1 MIAVAQARPSERA
14 EFIKRTYLHLAGAVG
29 AFIVVEFLFFQ
40 LGIAD
45 LLFNFVSSSG
55 RLGWFAILG
64 GVTLLGY
71 LSSSIVA
78 KANDINKQY
87 LGLGIYVVGQAI
99 IFAPLLYMAA
109 NFFPNENV
117 ISTAA
122 IITLFMFAG
131 LTAVVFTTGKDFSFL
146 SGILKIGG
154 MVAMGLIV
162 ASLIFGFSLGIFFS
176 FVMVAF
182 ASAAILFETSK
193 IMKRYSTHHYV
204 AASLQ
209 LFSSV
214 MLLFWYVLRIV
225 MSSRR

>member
-29 AFIVVEFLFFQ
+29 AFIVVEFLLFQ
-40 LGIAD
+40 LGIAEM
-45 LLFNFVSSSG
+45 LARFAFSS
-55 RLGWFAILG
+55 RLGWIALLG
-64 GVTLLGY
+64 GFALLGY
-71 LSSSIVA
+71 LSSGMVA
-78 KANDINKQY
+78 KADDINTQY
-87 LGLGIYVVGQAI
+87 KGLGIYVIGEAI
-99 IFAPLLYMAA
+99 IFAPLLYIAA
-109 NFFPNENV
+109 YFSDANV
-117 ISTAA
+117 IPTAA

-131 LTAVVFTTGKDFSFL
+131 LTAIVFTTGKDFSFL
-146 SGILKIGG
+146 GGILKIGG

-162 ASLIFGFSLGIFFS
+162 ASLIFGFSLGVFFA

-182 ASAAILFETSK
+182 ASAAILYQTSR
-193 IMKRYSTHHYV
+193 IMKHYATHQYV

>member
-29 AFIVVEFLFFQ
+29 AFIVVEFLLFQ
-40 LGIAD
+40 LGIAEM
-45 LLFNFVSSSG
+45 LARFAFSG
-55 RLGWFAILG
+55 RLGWIALLG
-64 GVTLLGY
+64 GFALLGY
-71 LSSSIVA
+71 LSSGMVA
-78 KANDINKQY
+78 KADDVNTQY
-87 LGLGIYVVGQAI
+87 MGLGIYVIGEAI
-99 IFAPLLYMAA
+99 IFAPLLYIAA
-109 NFFPNENV
+109 FFSDANV
-117 ISTAA
+117 IPTAA

-131 LTAVVFTTGKDFSFL
+131 LTAIVFTTGKDFSFL
-146 SGILKIGG
+146 GGILKIGG

-162 ASLIFGFSLGIFFS
+162 ASLIFGFSLGVFFA

-182 ASAAILFETSK
+182 ASAAILYQTSR
-193 IMKRYSTHHYV
+193 IMKHYATHQYV

-214 MLLFWYVLRIV
+214 MLLFWYVLRIL

>member
-40 LGIAD
+40 LGIAQ
-45 LLFNFVSSSG
+45 LLASVFIGSRF
-55 RLGWFAILG
+55 GWFALLG
-64 GVTLLGY
+64 GFALLGY
-71 LSSSIVA
+71 LASGMAA
-78 KANDINKQY
+78 KADDTNTQY
-87 LGLGIYVVGQAI
+87 MGLGLYVLGEAI
-99 IFAPLLYMAA
+99 IFAPLLFIA
-109 NFFPNENV
+109 NYYAGGGV
-117 ISTAA
+117 ISSAA
-122 IITLFMFAG
+122 VITLFMFAG

-146 SGILKIGG
+146 GGILKIGG
-154 MVAMGLIV
+154 MVALGLIV

-182 ASAAILFETSK
+182 ASAAILFKTSQ
-193 IMKRYSTHHYV
+193 IMLHYNTNQHV
-204 AASLQ
+204 AAALA

-214 MLLFWYVLRIV
+214 MLLFWYVLRIL